1 MHRLAIGLI
10 ATLILPAGVVR
21 SAEPEPEV
29 PSPPGKITFSEEP
42 DVLGEVKDTDES
54 APTPTEP
61 TKEGD
66 PDPGGASVGD
76 EGDIFSGD
84 GGSSDCGVFDT
95 VRDDPLAIGG
105 QLYMRLGATIFD
117 RGSFGEQTLSM
128 PNLLDIY
135 LDARPEERVRGFFSG
150 RLSYDPTITDGATD
164 PFGQSRESTRVVL
177 DQLWIKTDIERR
189 VYLTL
194 GQERIKWGPS
204 RLWNPNDFVNA
215 RRRDPLTLFDERTG
229 VPMLKVH
236 IPVETFNFYVIGLV
250 GDADRFD
257 EPGAAFRF
265 EGAFDSTEMALSG
278 VAGKGRKTAFGFDI
292 STALGPVDFTAEVS
306 LSDET
311 DTLEYSGKLDVSTF
325 EIPTATKRD
334 AWMARV
340 SAGLQYAF
348 KPNDDDV
355 MYLGVEYFWNPLGV
369 TDKDLYPWLLING
382 ELEPFYA
389 GQHYLGLV
397 WLIPQPG
404 TWQDTTFTFSALGN
418 LSDTS
423 FITRLDM
430 SQTVHTRLR
439 LETYVQGHFGTRGG
453 EFRFAL
459 DVPDLPP
466 IPDLLPDG
474 LEAFSVPASAVL
486 FGLNLRLSI

>member
-1 MHRLAIGLI
+1 MHRLAVGLI
-10 ATLILPAGVVR
+10 AISIIPLGGVR
-21 SAEPEPEV
+21 AAEPEPV
-29 PSPPGKITFSEEP
+29 
-42 DVLGEVKDTDES
+42 
-54 APTPTEP
+54 PTPPQTP
-61 TKEGD
+61 STKEEDAIFGSPAEPAEPSKD
-66 PDPGGASVGD
+66 GEADPGGNSKGGD
-76 EGDIFSGD
+76 DDVFSGD
-84 GGSSDCGVFDT
+84 GDSSDGGVFDT

-105 QLYMRLGATIFD
+105 QLYMRLAATIYD
-117 RGSFGEQTLSM
+117 RGKPGEQLLSM

-150 RLSYDPTITDGATD
+150 RLSYDPTVTDGSTD
-164 PFGQSRESTRVVL
+164 SFGQSRESTRVVL

-257 EPGAAFRF
+257 EPGVAFRF

-278 VAGKGRKTAFGFDI
+278 VAGKARKTSFGFDI

-311 DTLEYSGKLDVSTF
+311 DTLEYSGNFDISKLDEGIF
-325 EIPTATKRD
+325 ELPTATKRD

-340 SAGLQYAF
+340 SAGFQYAF

-355 MYLGVEYFWNPLGV
+355 MYLGLEYFWNPLGV
-369 TDKDLYPWLLING
+369 SDKDLYPWLLLQG
-382 ELEPFYA
+382 DLEPFYA

-397 WLIPQPG
+397 WLVPQPG
-404 TWQDTTFTFSALGN
+404 SWQDTSFTFSALGN

-423 FITRLDM
+423 FVARLDV
-430 SQTVHTRLR
+430 SQTVHTKLR
-439 LETYVQGHFGTRGG
+439 LETYVQGNFGTRGG
-453 EFRFAL
+453 EFRFAF
-459 DVPDLPP
+459 DVPD
-466 IPDLLPDG
+466 IPSSLSG
-474 LEAFSVPASAVL
+474 LDADIEAFSVPASAVL